1 MCGFSFCISK
11 NKIRL
16 NEIKLMNKRISH
28 RGPDREK
35 IINSDN
41 IKEFKY
47 KNKINFFAGFR
58 RLKII
63 DLSDKANQPIFY
75 NNRYLII
82 FNGEIYNYLELKYT
96 DKKNINLN

>member
-47 KNKINFFAGFR
+47 KNKINFFVGFR

-63 DLSDKANQPIFY
+63 DFQIRQTNPCFT
-75 NNRYLII
+75 II
-82 FNGEIYNYLELKYT
+82 DI
-96 DKKNINLN
+96 